1 MIHTMYDIYFDLNN
15 MHQTVD
21 EGDSLFEEIDSGS
34 ISELYDELQA
44 VSQAQQSHQIDFNF
58 ELDLPEGD
66 NDSPDDYP
74 VIVRRSKDGYTC
86 KVCREHYPYAEEP
99 NQLDGSFKCWSCRNT

>member
-1 MIHTMYDIYFDLNN
+1 MYDIYFDLNN

-21 EGDSLFEEIDSGS
+21 EDDSADLSR
-34 ISELYDELQA
+34 LYDELTA

-66 NDSPDDYP
+66 NDSSDDYP
-74 VIVRRSKDGYTC
+74 VIVKRRSKNGLTC
-86 KVCREHYPYAEEP
+86 KTCTEHYPYAEES
-99 NQLDGSFKCWSCRNT
+99 NQADGSFKCWSCRNT